1 MLLENSIPL
10 KNNVSCNFMVK
21 YEIPVSLRQ
30 FKQTFNQFFHL
41 SGGNEN
47 LEMCVLD
54 LCNLMNQRSLK
65 VILLDNALING
76 HSVKYKIA
84 FLLKTTVKI

>member
-1 MLLENSIPL
+1 
-10 KNNVSCNFMVK
+10 MVK
-21 YEIPVSLRQ
+21 YEIPVSLQQ

-76 HSVKYKIA
+76 HY
-84 FLLKTTVKI
+84 LKNIK